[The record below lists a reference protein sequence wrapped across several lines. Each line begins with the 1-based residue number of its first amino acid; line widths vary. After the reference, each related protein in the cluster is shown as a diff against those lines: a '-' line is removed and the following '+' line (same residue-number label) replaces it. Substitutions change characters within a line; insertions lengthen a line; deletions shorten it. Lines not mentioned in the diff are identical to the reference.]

1 VLKVAVINACNVQVQ
16 LHALNANADI
26 LCLQIQILLL
36 LPCSAS
42 NANLVASFVSKIN
55 HHIVLNVER
64 DLTLQVI
71 SVWLVPAI
79 VRLVQLMGVLLATIT
94 STSLSH

>member
-1 VLKVAVINACNVQVQ
+1 MLKVAATNACNVQVQ

-26 LCLQIQILLL
+26 LCSKIQILLL
-36 LPCSAS
+36 LPSSAS
-42 NANLVASFVSKIN
+42 NANLAASFVSKIN
-55 HHIVLNVER
+55 HHIVLNVGR
-64 DLTLQVI
+64 DLISQVI

-79 VRLVQLMGVLLATIT
+79 VRLVQLMSVLLATIT